1 MSLSGHALRS
11 GRYRLL
17 ANGAA
22 CVGVTEVRLRDPD
35 PCGGVLGAL
44 HSTHGIPGHERLPS
58 LRGG

>member
-1 MSLSGHALRS
+1 MSRSGHALRS

-22 CVGVTEVRLRDPD
+22 CVGGTEVRPRDPD
-35 PCGGVLGAL
+35 PCSGGLGAL
-44 HSTHGIPGHERLPS
+44 HSTHGILEHERLPS

>member
-1 MSLSGHALRS
+1 MSLSGHQLRS

-22 CVGVTEVRLRDPD
+22 CIGGTDVRPRDPD
-35 PCGGVLGAL
+35 PCSGGLGTL
-44 HSTHGIPGHERLPS
+44 HFPHGIPGHERLPS